1 MLSEWVL
8 EIANE
13 DPQMPSKE
21 MNTFASEDLV
31 RLTRNTGM
39 ISQNRQLGRVSLLEG
54 SVGIQW
60 QGQRRWLYL
69 WILNKAKQ
77 NKPWKY
83 LEEGTKV
90 YIGWGSLQ
98 GCYEDEATRDE
109 ILGRCWRSY
118 WRDRKNVRGILME
131 EAGYKHLKK
140 KVKGFLSWLFI

>member
-1 MLSEWVL
+1 ML

-69 WILNKAKQ
+69 
-77 NKPWKY
+77 
-83 LEEGTKV
+83 
-90 YIGWGSLQ
+90 
-98 GCYEDEATRDE
+98 
-109 ILGRCWRSY
+109 
-118 WRDRKNVRGILME
+118 
-131 EAGYKHLKK
+131 
-140 KVKGFLSWLFI
+140 